1 MDNLQ
6 ESVYTFH
13 HVGSRD
19 QTRVLWH
26 RCPLSHLAGFCTS
39 CFDKNMIRPSV
50 YLLID
55 LLIPFTFSRFFSNS
69 GYCSSITGI
78 ASVHLSR
85 SIVCLFTLSI
95 TARAVQ
101 KLFHGITLAS
111 RCFCLLGI
119 GIRKLLP
126 VLVSPLAVSEVGVLP
141 YRFRFFF
148 LSWFLSAVRQMALGN
163 WRAAC
168 EELKLEPRLQLVQKS
183 LGISHS

>member
-1 MDNLQ
+1 MLHTGVGQLRHMDNLQ
-6 ESVYTFH
+6 ESVYNFH
-13 HVGSRD
+13 LVGSRD

-26 RCPLSHLAGFCTS
+26 RCLLSHLAGFC
-39 CFDKNMIRPSV
+39 FDKSMIRPSV

-69 GYCSSITGI
+69 GYCSSITDI
-78 ASVHLSR
+78 ASVHLSC

-95 TARAVQ
+95 TACAVQ
-101 KLFHGITLAS
+101 KLFHGITLAN

-119 GIRKLLP
+119 GIKKLLP

-148 LSWFLSAVRQMALGN
+148 
-163 WRAAC
+163 
-168 EELKLEPRLQLVQKS
+168 
-183 LGISHS
+183 